1 MCLPMTSIIRR
12 ICSSEGGPSGSGGL
26 SGSSSRWPISCTT
39 SSITAGL
46 WTTTN
51 LPATLPTFL
60 KLCQAIEGTAT
71 VSPAA
76 TVSLPSEPSASSVL
90 TSNSPPWKR
99 KTSVYSCRCR
109 LGGPPPG
116 DTVTSRTRRSPE
128 VCRPEALIVVMS
140 ALKSQCSPSPARV
153 TFMVPVVSMN
163 APFLRSR
170 ASRLG
175 VPLRVSLSLAPLS
188 AQIRTPTGERRTR
201 FGPARAAM
209 RVRVGHPVPEQPR
222 NGGEGREDGALHEQ
236 RRSGQAHEV
245 AVVAQDERHPQQV
258 GQPGLR
264 ADLPVPGQAE
274 EGLEELVSL
283 HCRPELDYGHALL
296 LARVPPGV
304 GRAHRY

>member
-1 MCLPMTSIIRR
+1 MNLL
-12 ICSSEGGPSGSGGL
+12 GS
-26 SGSSSRWPISCTT
+26 
-39 SSITAGL
+39 A
-46 WTTTN
+46 
-51 LPATLPTFL
+51 PTFL
-60 KLCQAIEGTAT
+60 KLCQAIEGMET

-76 TVSLPSEPSASSVL
+76 TLMAPNDPSASSVL
-90 TSNSPPWKR
+90 TSNSPSWNR
-99 KTSVYSCRCR
+99 KVSVYSCRWR

-140 ALKSQCSPSPARV
+140 PPKSQCSPSPARV

-163 APFLRSR
+163 APFLRSW

-209 RVRVGHPVPEQPR
+209 RVRVRHPVPEQPR
-222 NGGEGREDGALHEQ
+222 HGGEGREHGALHEQ
-236 RRSGQAHEV
+236 RRTGEVHEV

-264 ADLPVPGQAE
+264 AHLPVPGQAE
-274 EGLEELVSL
+274 ERLEELVGL
-283 HCRPELDYGHALL
+283 QRRPELDYGHALQ
-296 LARVPPGV
+296 
-304 GRAHRY
+304 